1 MRVRRPNGMVRALR
15 RSGGAIGLS
24 VVLGLMACVLA
35 APLIAPY
42 HFARQDIPDRLQGP
56 SPQHVMGTD
65 HLGRDT
71 LSRLIYGTRV
81 AFGIALP
88 GVLIAALAGS
98 ALGVLAGYCGGP
110 VEGVVVVISDTFQ
123 AFPAI
128 LFALAL
134 LALIGTSIA
143 SVIAVIA
150 IAFAPGYARVVR
162 SQVLALKVQPFL
174 DACRALGASDARLIS
189 AHIVP
194 NIVSPL
200 AILLALDLASAIA
213 IEAGLSFLGLGVQ
226 PPTPSWGVVLGEGFG
241 RIRQSPWP
249 VLFASLVLAVTTL
262 GLTLFAEAVRDAL
275 DPRLSRMVRP

>member
-1 MRVRRPNGMVRALR
+1 MVRALR